1 MAWERARQAAQ
12 GRALRVMFED
22 EGRFGR
28 ITTPRRCWAPSD
40 IRPHVPAQFVREYTH
55 VFCALSPHD
64 GLMDSLILPEVNTEA
79 MSLFL
84 EELARRHPNEAILLV
99 LDGAGWH
106 RARKLRVPA
115 NISLLPLP
123 PYSPELNPV
132 EHIWDELREK
142 WFQNLVFNSIK
153 AVEDRLVEALVTLE
167 NDNTRVQNLTAFPW
181 IISSPM
187 IAP

>member
-1 MAWERARQAAQ
+1 
-12 GRALRVMFED
+12 MFQD

-28 ITTPRRCWAPSD
+28 ITTACRCWAPSD

-55 VFCALSPHD
+55 VFCAVSPHD
-64 GLMDSLILPEVNTEA
+64 GVMDSLVLPEVNTDA

-84 EELARRHPNEAILLV
+84 EELARRHPHEAILLV

-106 RARKLRVPA
+106 RARKLHVPE
-115 NISLLPLP
+115 NISLLLLP

-142 WFQNLVFNSIK
+142 WFQNVVFNSIE
-153 AVEDRLVEALVTLE
+153 AVEDRLIEALVTLE
-167 NDNTRVQNLTAFPW
+167 KDNTRVLNLTAFPW
-181 IISSPM
+181 IISSLM
-187 IAP
+187 IAT